1 MTVEATKPNT
11 TSSEPGGT
19 RITTS
24 DEEAVP
30 PNAGMRLTNWGANYI
45 DERTG
50 ISGLVRELGRKI
62 FPDHWSFMLGEVAL
76 YSFVVILLSGTF
88 LTFFFQA
95 SMAEV
100 VYEGS
105 YLPLKGLDM
114 SAAMASTL
122 DISFDIR
129 GGLLMRQVHHWA
141 ALLFVASIGLH
152 MLRVF
157 FTGAFRK
164 PRELN
169 WIVGFVL
176 FILAMAE
183 GFTGYSLPDDL
194 LSGNGLRIIDGMVK
208 GIPIVGTWISYLLF
222 GGEFPGT
229 QVVGMF
235 YSLHIL
241 LLPAIIVAL
250 IGVHMVLLVVNKH
263 TQFSGPGRTNDN
275 VVGVPIMPVF
285 AAKAGGFFFI
295 IFGVITLVAATV
307 TINPIWVYGP
317 YDPSPVSAGT
327 QPDWYIGF
335 ADGALRLVPP
345 GWELELFGF
354 TLSLNILV
362 PLLVLP
368 LFLAVVALY
377 PFLEGWIT
385 GDQREHHMT
394 RPPAQR
400 SEAHRDRRRRRHVLR
415 GPVGRRRIRPHRHPL
430 QAVDRGR
437 DPRHPGPALRR
448 PGRGVH
454 RRPPHLHRP
463 AEEGSRDRAARLRV
477 RAHRPPPRRR
487 VHRGARAAVRLRAL
501 EARRLRRL
509 QAAHAASEQARP
521 HPDHAACALG
531 ALELVLRG
539 PHRTGHQ
546 ERDRSGPAARAPLAA
561 WRRHGQKPSF
571 EPVEAMPCGVRR
583 TGACTRHS
591 RGSRAGRRTRRHAG
605 WRP

>member
-1 MTVEATKPNT
+1 MSTTQQSSPSTQPAT
-11 TSSEPGGT
+11 EPDTQPAPQGK
-19 RITTS
+19 
-24 DEEAVP
+24 
-30 PNAGMRLTNWGANYI
+30 GMRFTGWAANYI
-45 DERTG
+45 DERTS
-50 ISGLVRELGRKI
+50 ISGLVKELGRKI

-95 SMAEV
+95 SMVEV
-100 VYEGS
+100 EYDGS
-105 YLPLKGLDM
+105 FVPLKGIEM

-194 LSGNGLRIIDGMVK
+194 LSGNGLRIIDGMIK
-208 GIPIVGTWISYLLF
+208 GVPIVGTWISYLLF

-229 QVVGMF
+229 DIVGRL
-235 YSLHIL
+235 YTLHIL
-241 LLPAIIVAL
+241 LLPAILVAAL
-250 IGVHMVLLVVNKH
+250 GVHLLLMVINKH
-263 TQFSGPGRTNDN
+263 TQFAAPGATNEN

-295 IFGVITLVAATV
+295 IFGVIVLIASLFQ
-307 TINPIWVYGP
+307 INPIWDYGP

-345 GWELELFGF
+345 GWEVEFWGF

-368 LFLAVVALY
+368 LFLVV
-377 PFLEGWIT
+377 G
-385 GDQREHHMT
+385 
-394 RPPAQR
+394 RPLPLPRGVDHRRQARAPHRRATAQR
-400 SEAHRDRRRRRHVLR
+400 PDAHRDRRRRRHVLR
-415 GPVGRRRIRPHRHPL
+415 GTVGGRGLRPHRHAL
-430 QAVDRGR
+430 QALDRM
-437 DPRHPGPALRR
+437 
-448 PGRGVH
+448 
-454 RRPPHLHRP
+454 
-463 AEEGSRDRAARLRV
+463 
-477 RAHRPPPRRR
+477 
-487 VHRGARAAVRLRAL
+487 
-501 EARRLRRL
+501 
-509 QAAHAASEQARP
+509 
-521 HPDHAACALG
+521 
-531 ALELVLRG
+531 
-539 PHRTGHQ
+539 GH
-546 ERDRSGPAARAPLAA
+546 PLA
-561 WRRHGQKPSF
+561 
-571 EPVEAMPCGVRR
+571 
-583 TGACTRHS
+583 S
-591 RGSRAGRRTRRHAG
+591 RSC
-605 WRP
+605 